1 MYSVCLKLIHFAF
14 YFNFLFFKDNLTGK
28 GFLKDKTS
36 QYEGQ
41 FLDNMKNGKGILT
54 DFTTGTIYE
63 GEYFKNEL
71 RGQGVHIYPNGIDY
85 LVYNFCSYL

>member
-1 MYSVCLKLIHFAF
+1 
-14 YFNFLFFKDNLTGK
+14 
-28 GFLKDKTS
+28 
-36 QYEGQ
+36 
-41 FLDNMKNGKGILT
+41 MKNGKGILT

-85 LVYNFCSYL
+85 LVYNFCSYLY